1 MMPIGIAIELPEW
14 AVGYIR
20 GIPREYPAPEDRMR
34 LTIDLARRNVRAGT
48 GGPFGAAV
56 FNRDGRLI
64 SAGMN
69 LVTALNCSVLHAEI
83 VALVLAQQKL
93 ERFDLSD
100 GGKECFELVSAA
112 EPCAMCLGAI
122 PWSGVSKV
130 IIGARD
136 ADVRS
141 IGFDEG
147 IKPAEWFEGLRDR
160 GIVVQR
166 DVLREEATAVLK
178 EYVAAGG
185 EIYNPGRPIGGCCDL
200 HST

>member
-1 MMPIGIAIELPEW
+1 MIPIGIAIELPEW
-14 AVGYIR
+14 AAEFLR

-34 LTIDLARRNVRAGT
+34 LAIDLARKNVRSGT

-56 FNRDGRLI
+56 FTRDGRLI

-69 LVTALNCSVLHAEI
+69 LVTALNCSILHAEI

-93 ERFDLSD
+93 ERYDLSN

-122 PWSGVSKV
+122 PWSGVSRV

-136 ADVRS
+136 EDIRS

-147 IKPAEWFEGLRDR
+147 IKPSGWIEGLKDR

-166 DVLREEATAVLK
+166 DVLRDEATAVLK
-178 EYVAAGG
+178 EYLTTGG
-185 EIYNPGRPIGGCCDL
+185 EIYNSGRPLAGC
-200 HST
+200 